1 MTFATIEEVWGPN
14 FNLNSRIAGPA
25 QQVFEAAKNIPKV
38 VESVPFGY
46 GPYDILGGQ
55 LNYPNSSALPAP
67 SGPVQHSP
75 DMSRTYNRAPMTTG
89 PETRLPQQTNYKLP
103 QQNNYNEKFESDQTN
118 YQGQGQGQG
127 QGQEQD
133 NESKDDL
140 IQRLKNENRKLKK
153 MIEDLK
159 NKSQN
164 GMGDNAF
171 DLIMFLVSAVVIIFM
186 MDSFAKMI
194 RRF

>member
-14 FNLNSRIAGPA
+14 FNLNSRIAGPV
-25 QQVFEAAKNIPKV
+25 QQVIEAAKNIPKV

-89 PETRLPQQTNYKLP
+89 PETRLPQQNNYSVP
-103 QQNNYNEKFESDQTN
+103 QQNNYSVPQQNNYREKFDSNQSTSPNIE
-118 YQGQGQGQG
+118 
-127 QGQEQD
+127 EQ
-133 NESKDDL
+133 ESKDDI
-140 IQRLKNENRKLKK
+140 IQRLKNENKKLKK